1 LPGVLTLL
9 ETLGN
14 KKIQLFLNKK
24 SDILGIYTEQATTVH
39 KSDMLNV
46 IYIYI
51 ALILFSVLYKFKN
64 NLYFIYYILT
74 ILT

>member
-1 LPGVLTLL
+1 MPGVLTLL

-24 SDILGIYTEQATTVH
+24 SYQYTWYIYGTGHH

-46 IYIYI
+46 IYFYM
-51 ALILFSVLYKFKN
+51 AFILFSVLYKFKN